1 MKIVRVKINGHNTI
15 IAVIEKR
22 EEHLEKAL
30 KNAWYL
36 AYDEWEQIKEVIYD
50 DRLKD
55 FNFEI
60 IEEIEL

>member
-22 EEHLEKAL
+22 EEHLKKAL

-36 AYDEWEQIKEVIYD
+36 ACDEWEKIKEVIYD